1 MNIEKSRIEINAIDE
16 AIVKLLD
23 RRAKIVSGIGAI
35 KAKAGIPVFDRRRES
50 EVCAALPGAATAV
63 LARRHWHA
71 FSARYCSSRAAC
83 SDVLFPLGARS
94 SRRLNDACGD
104 TRY

>member
-50 EVCAALPGAATAV
+50 EVMRGVARCSDGSFGEAAL
-63 LARRHWHA
+63 ARV
-71 FSARYCSSRAAC
+71 FGEI
-83 SDVLFPLGARS
+83 LLE
-94 SRRLNDACGD
+94 SRRMQRCSVP
-104 TRY
+104 TRSKIVEETQ